1 MHIIK
6 GLWNNIEDIR
16 VAFNWNVGTEDIQ
29 QLEKFFTNRT
39 LFAVCELRE
48 FQYYHLV
55 IYTFK
60 AAYKGDIENTPKL
73 YTSHG
78 RSETGIFTWKQ
89 QNVEIKELIES
100 PNLLGPLFLKHQNTI
115 NKLFNLDMRRSI
127 EIIIF

>member
-6 GLWNNIEDIR
+6 GLWSNVEDIR
-16 VAFNWNVGTEDIQ
+16 LGFRWPNADLLED
-29 QLEKFFTNRT
+29 FFKNRA
-39 LFAVCELRE
+39 LFAVCELKE

-55 IYTFK
+55 IYTSMK
-60 AAYKGDIENTPKL
+60 SDYTNKTKL

-115 NKLFNLDMRRSI
+115 NKLFNLDMRRNI
-127 EIIIF
+127 EIIIS